1 MSARSAR
8 RERTDAFFLAL
19 ELFVLIAA
27 FRLRCSGIFH
37 GNLPAVFIRHR
48 EGNLY
53 LEWGRE
59 LLMYGRMGQADPIGH
74 IILVA
79 LGEVTFG
86 DLPFQHHLLT
96 AFFGMLSIAVT
107 YVLGRRWFSRA
118 IGLLASAIMAISQLH
133 ILFSRWGEP
142 QTPSIFFA
150 LFGILVFDT
159 TIRRADNSCWPHILT
174 GGLSGMVVVLH
185 LSLGVF
191 PLTVISLAILYA
203 LRALKR
209 EKESRGLWKVL
220 LIGGSMA
227 LPMLGSEGIVRVSRL
242 FLEDPSQLASPMGI
256 TFIDLW
262 VYNQNMGGFHMPL
275 PLYWLKILWQVEG
288 AWLVWLVVAGWAYVA
303 TQLMKQQA
311 RGMWRGFAVITLVYS
326 FTTLFTMGSGWREE
340 YYVAGLL
347 PAAVLTAA
355 IVPGVLIRKGWEQ
368 SLRNGLERKSL

>member
-1 MSARSAR
+1 
-8 RERTDAFFLAL
+8 
-19 ELFVLIAA
+19 
-27 FRLRCSGIFH
+27 
-37 GNLPAVFIRHR
+37 
-48 EGNLY
+48 
-53 LEWGRE
+53 
-59 LLMYGRMGQADPIGH
+59 
-74 IILVA
+74 
-79 LGEVTFG
+79 
-86 DLPFQHHLLT
+86 
-96 AFFGMLSIAVT
+96 
-107 YVLGRRWFSRA
+107 
-118 IGLLASAIMAISQLH
+118 
-133 ILFSRWGEP
+133 
-142 QTPSIFFA
+142 
-150 LFGILVFDT
+150 
-159 TIRRADNSCWPHILT
+159 
-174 GGLSGMVVVLH
+174 
-185 LSLGVF
+185 
-191 PLTVISLAILYA
+191 
-203 LRALKR
+203 
-209 EKESRGLWKVL
+209 
-220 LIGGSMA
+220 
-227 LPMLGSEGIVRVSRL
+227 MLGSEGIVRVSRL